1 MIVATGVVSLGAAPP
16 ETPSMIIDHL
26 ATTGLIGLY
35 FNDPTSAGG
44 PYDHVLESK
53 IALGC
58 VLVRSRQH
66 SPHLQHQKIGSD
78 VIVLKRL

>member
-16 ETPSMIIDHL
+16 ETLSMIIDHI
-26 ATTGLIGLY
+26 ATSGLIALC
-35 FNDPTSAGG
+35 FNDPTSAEGS
-44 PYDHVLESK
+44 YQHVLEHK

-58 VLVRSRQH
+58 ILVISQQH
-66 SPHLQHQKIGSD
+66 SPHLQQQKIGSD